1 MAARGSVAQ
10 MLAPIPVDRGT
21 ELRLVRFA
29 EPAPTASGMAR
40 KVHAAPYTGLHP
52 WFPLSPCGDG
62 CLAEHRDTVS
72 AARAAGRV
80 ARAAAVVA
88 AAVWTWPL
96 LVVFPRSGR
105 RRFVSGLSRQLLVAL
120 GLTVVVDDRRAVPGR
135 FDGLVV
141 ANHISY
147 LDIAAIAGV
156 CPARFVAKAEIADIP
171 GAAVPAVI
179 FRTIKVQRNSLRQ
192 LPTTVGVVA
201 ARLARDRS
209 VAVFPEG
216 TTRCGM
222 SAGTFAPAFFQA
234 AIDADAPVLPVGLT
248 FTTAAGT
255 CAAAAFIGDDA
266 PWDTLLRVV
275 RTRGLTVR
283 ITVHESQAPGTDRRE
298 LALRCER
305 LIGTAVH
312 RSP

>member
-1 MAARGSVAQ
+1 M
-10 MLAPIPVDRGT
+10 
-21 ELRLVRFA
+21 
-29 EPAPTASGMAR
+29 
-40 KVHAAPYTGLHP
+40 
-52 WFPLSPCGDG
+52 
-62 CLAEHRDTVS
+62 S

-80 ARAAAVVA
+80 AQAAAVVA

-147 LDIAAIAGV
+147 LDIAAIAGY
-156 CPARFVAKAEIADIP
+156 ARPGSSPRPRSRIP

-192 LPTTVGVVA
+192 LPTTGSG
-201 ARLARDRS
+201 RGFARDRS

-216 TTRCGM
+216 TTRCG
-222 SAGTFAPAFFQA
+222 
-234 AIDADAPVLPVGLT
+234 
-248 FTTAAGT
+248 
-255 CAAAAFIGDDA
+255 
-266 PWDTLLRVV
+266 
-275 RTRGLTVR
+275 
-283 ITVHESQAPGTDRRE
+283 
-298 LALRCER
+298 
-305 LIGTAVH
+305 
-312 RSP
+312 

>member
-10 MLAPIPVDRGT
+10 IAPIPVDRGPNCA
-21 ELRLVRFA
+21 LYGSQSRLPRRRA
-29 EPAPTASGMAR
+29 WR

-147 LDIAAIAGV
+147 LDIAAIAGY
-156 CPARFVAKAEIADIP
+156 ARP
-171 GAAVPAVI
+171 GSSPRPRSRT
-179 FRTIKVQRNSLRQ
+179 FRA
-192 LPTTVGVVA
+192 P
-201 ARLARDRS
+201 
-209 VAVFPEG
+209 
-216 TTRCGM
+216 RCR
-222 SAGTFAPAFFQA
+222 P
-234 AIDADAPVLPVGLT
+234 
-248 FTTAAGT
+248 
-255 CAAAAFIGDDA
+255 
-266 PWDTLLRVV
+266 
-275 RTRGLTVR
+275 
-283 ITVHESQAPGTDRRE
+283 
-298 LALRCER
+298 
-305 LIGTAVH
+305 
-312 RSP
+312 